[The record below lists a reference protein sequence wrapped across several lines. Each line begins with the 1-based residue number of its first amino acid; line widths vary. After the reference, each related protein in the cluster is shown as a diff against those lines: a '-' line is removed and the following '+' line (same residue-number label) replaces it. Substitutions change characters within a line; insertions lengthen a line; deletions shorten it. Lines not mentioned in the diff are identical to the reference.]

1 MAIGKR
7 GRDWCGMAL
16 GLALLA
22 GLPAAAQAPGRGGPM
37 YGYEPA
43 KTDPPPV
50 KTEHSITVNG
60 KTLRYTAEVGKI
72 PIPDA
77 SGKTMGHMFYVAY
90 ILDNPA
96 PGRPRPVT
104 FSYNGGPGSDSVYV
118 HMGGF
123 GPRRVALEANGDNP
137 APPYRLVDNQ
147 DTWLNATDLVFV
159 DAIGT
164 GYSRATSH
172 KNLMKAATAQGD
184 LDTFT
189 QFVRL
194 WLYQNNRINS
204 PVILAGESYGTFR
217 TGGLAFDLWQHHIAL
232 SGIVLL
238 SAALNQNTI
247 VESYSDDRPYWLALP
262 TQTAIAWHF
271 HKLPPDLQKEPLA
284 AVVKQA
290 ETWAQTKYQGYLDLG
305 GALQGAERQ
314 QALRE
319 MAEYTG
325 LSPRLLDAWNL
336 RISTAVFDASLLRSQ
351 RETIG
356 RYDGTQTAASRT
368 PGEVR
373 PGFDAS
379 DLLSTPYIDEFVDYL
394 RDELHYR
401 TTLEYGDRGD
411 GGAGIPM
418 WTYNIGGTG
427 GAGGWGTRGGGNDV
441 SQDLE
446 RTFAE
451 DPSLR
456 LMDCQGYFD
465 QATPILEAQY
475 GLWHLFLTPE
485 ALQRVQLVPFLSG
498 HMIYA
503 HQASREQLH
512 ADFDA
517 FVKSLPAMAR

>member
-1 MAIGKR
+1 MRIG
-7 GRDWCGMAL
+7 GLGL
-16 GLALLA
+16 GLAVAAAMLA
-22 GLPAAAQAPGRGGPM
+22 GQPARAQFPGRGAPTW
-37 YGYEPA
+37 GYEPA

-50 KTEHSITVNG
+50 KTEHSITVHG

-90 ILDNPA
+90 ILNHP
-96 PGRPRPVT
+96 PPNRPRPVT

-137 APPYRLVDNQ
+137 APPYRIVDNQ
-147 DTWLNATDLVFV
+147 DTWLDATDLVFV

-164 GYSRATSH
+164 GYSRATSRA
-172 KNLMKAATAQGD
+172 NLMKAATAQGD

-194 WLYQNNRINS
+194 WLYQNNRIES

-247 VESYSDDRPYWLALP
+247 TESYSDDRPYWLALP
-262 TQTAIAWHF
+262 TQTAVAWHF
-271 HKLPPDLQKEPLA
+271 HKLPAALEKEPLP
-284 AVVKQA
+284 AVVQQA
-290 ETWAQTKYQGYLDLG
+290 EHWAQTKYQQYLDLG
-305 GALQGAERQ
+305 GSLQGAERQ
-314 QALRE
+314 EALKE

-325 LSPRLLDAWNL
+325 LSPRLLDEWNL
-336 RISTAVFDASLLRSQ
+336 RISTAVFDASLLRGQ
-351 RETIG
+351 REIIG
-356 RYDGTQTAASRT
+356 RYDGTQTAASQT
-368 PGEVR
+368 PGDVR
-373 PGFDAS
+373 PDFDAS
-379 DLLSTPYIDEFVDYL
+379 DLLATPYIDEFVDYL

-401 TTLEYGDRGD
+401 TPLEYGDRGD

-427 GAGGWGTRGGGNDV
+427 GAGGWGARGGGNDV

-451 DPSLR
+451 DPTLR

-475 GLWHLFLTPE
+475 GLWHLFVTPA
-485 ALQRVQLVPFLSG
+485 ALRRVQLVPFLSG

-503 HQASREQLH
+503 HQQSREQLH
-512 ADFDA
+512 ADFDG
-517 FVKSLPAMAR
+517 FVKTLAGMKP